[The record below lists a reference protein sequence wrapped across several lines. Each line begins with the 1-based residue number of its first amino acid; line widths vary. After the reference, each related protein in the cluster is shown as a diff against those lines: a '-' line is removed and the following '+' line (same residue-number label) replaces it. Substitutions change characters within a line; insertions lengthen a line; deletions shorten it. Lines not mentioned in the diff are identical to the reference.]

1 MVKYLSKFLYVLGD
15 AKTTLFLLLLMF
27 VLVSVMETF
36 GIGMIGPFLWLAS
49 SPDKIDS
56 IPLLQGLYRFFKISS
71 PDQFILLLGALLV
84 VLFCFKSLLYF
95 CTRSYIYQFSFNQQ
109 GRLISRLLNTYLSVP
124 YSFYLNR
131 DTASI
136 IKNIIVEAQGFC
148 YKSML
153 PLLEATANLIATI
166 FLLLLLAKADLVLLV
181 MILGVLLPLCILFY
195 QLRNKVKQWGR
206 QESEAYH
213 GMIRVINHSLGG
225 VKETYVIGCKSY
237 FQEQMQAQVSQ
248 YASAAAKV
256 MSFQLLPRT
265 TLETFLIAALV
276 SFVSVYQ
283 IFFKQEIEQLLSV
296 LSIFAV
302 ASIRLMPA
310 ASQALA
316 AIGQIQSGSYALD
329 LLYADLKNIPQ
340 SVPLKHPPA
349 LVHQERL
356 REGCRQMPFET
367 KIELQQVTYCYPNSS
382 RRSLDNVSLS
392 FHQGE
397 SIAFIGKSGA
407 GKTTLVDVILGL
419 LDCTSGDIQV
429 DGVSIYSDLRAWQ
442 NVIGY
447 IPQSIFLMD
456 DTIECNIAFG
466 VPEALI
472 DSEKLIQAVQAAQ
485 LTEMINK
492 LPEGL
497 KTQVGERGVR
507 LSGGQRQRIGIA
519 RALYH
524 EREVLILDEATAA
537 LDHETEQLV
546 TDAIRSLRGT
556 KTIIVIAHRLTTIQH
571 CDRIYRMEN
580 GRIVNSGTYQEVVL
594 KEQKIS

>member
-1 MVKYLSKFLYVLGD
+1 MVRYLSKFLYVLGD

-49 SPDKIDS
+49 SPEKIDS
-56 IPLLQGLYRFFKISS
+56 IPLLQGLSRLFKVSS
-71 PDQFILLLGALLV
+71 PEQFILLLGALLV
-84 VLFCFKSLLYF
+84 VLFCLKSLLYF
-95 CTRSYIYQFSFNQQ
+95 GTRSYIYRFSFKQQ

-124 YSFYLNR
+124 YSFYLSR

-153 PLLEATANLIATI
+153 PLLEAIANLIATV

-181 MILGVLLPLCILFY
+181 MILTVLLPLCFLFY
-195 QLRNKVKQWGR
+195 RLRNKLKQWGR

-237 FQEQMQAQVSQ
+237 FQQEMQAQVNQ

-340 SVPLKHPPA
+340 SSLPFNLHRGLA
-349 LVHQERL
+349 HLEGSRER
-356 REGCRQMPFET
+356 RQMPFEN
-367 KIELQQVTYCYPNSS
+367 KIELQQVTYRYPNSA
-382 RRSLDNVSLS
+382 RRSLDNISLT
-392 FHQGE
+392 FRQGE

-419 LDCTSGDIQV
+419 LDCTAGDIRV
-429 DGVSIYSDLRAWQ
+429 DGVSIYSDLRSWQ

-456 DTIECNIAFG
+456 DTIERNIAFG
-466 VPEALI
+466 VPEAFI
-472 DSEKLIQAVQAAQ
+472 SSEKLIQAVQAAQ
-485 LTEMINK
+485 LTEMIDQ

-546 TDAIRSLRGT
+546 TDAIRALSGT

-571 CDRIYRMEN
+571 CDRIYMMEN
-580 GRIVNSGTYQEVVL
+580 GQIVKSGTYREVVL
-594 KEQKIS
+594 EEQKLS

>member
-1 MVKYLSKFLYVLGD
+1 MVRYLSKFLYVLGD
-15 AKTTLFLLLLMF
+15 AKTKLFLLLLMF
-27 VLVSVMETF
+27 VIVSVMETF

-49 SPDKIDS
+49 NPHRIAS
-56 IPLLQGLYRFFKISS
+56 IPFLQWLYGFSQVSS
-71 PDQFILLLGALLV
+71 PDQFILLLGVLLI
-84 VLFCFKSLLYF
+84 VLFCLKSLLYF
-95 CTRSYIYQFSFNQQ
+95 FTRSYIYHFSFNQQ
-109 GRLISRLLNTYLSVP
+109 GRLISRLLHTYLSVP
-124 YSFYLNR
+124 YTFYLSR

-153 PLLEATANLIATI
+153 PLLEATANFIATI
-166 FLLLLLAKADLVLLV
+166 FLLLLLAKADIVLLV
-181 MILGVLLPLCILFY
+181 MILSVLLPLFFLFY
-195 QLRNKVKQWGR
+195 RLRNKVKQWGK

-225 VKETYVIGCKSY
+225 VKETYVIGCTSY
-237 FQEQMQAQVSQ
+237 FQEQMQTQVSQ

-340 SVPLKHPPA
+340 SVPLKNSLA
-349 LVHQERL
+349 LTHQVSAT
-356 REGCRQMPFET
+356 GHTKAMPFE
-367 KIELQQVTYCYPNSS
+367 KEIELQQVMYRYPNAS

-392 FHQGE
+392 IRQGE
-397 SIAFIGKSGA
+397 AIAFIGKSGA

-419 LDCTSGDIQV
+419 LECTGGDIQV
-429 DGVSIYSDLRAWQ
+429 DGVSIYSNLRAWQ

-466 VPEALI
+466 VPESSINL
-472 DSEKLIQAVQAAQ
+472 EKLLQAIQAAQ
-485 LTEMINK
+485 LTEMIDK

-537 LDHETEQLV
+537 LDNETEQLV
-546 TDAIRSLRGT
+546 TDAIRSLSGT

-571 CDRIYRMEN
+571 CDRIYMMEN
-580 GRIVNSGTYQEVVL
+580 GRIVKSGTYREVVL
-594 KEQKIS
+594 EEQKLC